1 VRAVWRGTLLFGL
14 IAIPVRLVTAQ
25 ERRPVGFRTLS
36 RRTGAPIRHR
46 RWDPVLDEEVR
57 PEDVLRG
64 VEVEPGRFATF
75 EPEELERLRA
85 PAPEAPP
92 PPRAAPAPAPA
103 EEPEEPEDEQ
113 EPEPPEEPEPAPAPP
128 PPPRTIELSGFVPL
142 PDVDPV
148 LYERAYWVTPDRVG
162 ARPYAILAHALETSA
177 RAAVGRLVLARRE
190 RLVMVRAQDEML
202 VLHTL
207 LWPEDVRQADR
218 NTIQADVREVQVREQ
233 ELAMAVQLVENLS
246 RPFDPEEHR
255 DPARIRLLAAIRE
268 RAGEAVPAPPAA
280 ADEEVAPPAD
290 LMAALKA
297 SLEAVGAI
305 PPPGGRDGR
314 GRASA

>member
-1 VRAVWRGTLLFGL
+1 LLFGL

-57 PEDVLRG
+57 AEDVLRG

-92 PPRAAPAPAPA
+92 PPRGAPAPAPV
-103 EEPEEPEDEQ
+103 EEPEDLDEPEEPEPAAEA
-113 EPEPPEEPEPAPAPP
+113 EPEPAPAPP

-148 LYERAYWVTPDRVG
+148 LCERAYWVAPDPIG
-162 ARPYAILAHALETSA
+162 ARPYAILSQALETSA

-218 NTIQADVREVQVREQ
+218 LTIQGDVRQVQVRDQ
-233 ELAMAVQLVENLS
+233 ELTMAIRLVESLS
-246 RPFDPEEHR
+246 RPFDHEEHR
-255 DPARIRLLAAIRE
+255 DPARIRLMAAIRE

-280 ADEEVAPPAD
+280 AEEEVAPPAD

-305 PPPGGRDGR
+305 PPPEGRDGR